1 MDPRREGEFL
11 GESSAIQKWARKVL
25 VSAVIAELNLAS
37 GHFAGFAAWRDLR
50 AAKAELSGTFRLLVV
65 SDGTSEAKLRRGERM
80 PRPQMCSA
88 LVLSCFLV
96 GDVFSGGYQSTVASI
111 SPEQAFLQRLV
122 SAAEERPNHS
132 VRYDP
137 AYVRIPYPGGDVPAN
152 TGVCS
157 DEIIR
162 IYRAV
167 GIDLQKEVH
176 EDMEANFW
184 KYPNHLRWRTLHTDT
199 NIDHR
204 RVPNLM
210 VFFGRKGETLRISTL
225 AIDYAPG
232 DLITWDLG
240 GGVPHIG
247 MVVAKKSGQSNHYLI
262 VHNIGQGPKMEDV
275 LFQWKITGH
284 YRYFGPQFAH

>member
-1 MDPRREGEFL
+1 MRIVF
-11 GESSAIQKWARKVL
+11 V
-25 VSAVIAELNLAS
+25 
-37 GHFAGFAAWRDLR
+37 
-50 AAKAELSGTFRLLVV
+50 
-65 SDGTSEAKLRRGERM
+65 KLTPGERM
-80 PRPQMCSA
+80 PRPQFLTAAC
-88 LVLSCFLV
+88 VLSYFLV
-96 GDVFSGGYQSTVASI
+96 GDVFLSRCQSTVVSM
-111 SPEQAFLQRLV
+111 SSEQAFLQRLA
-122 SAAEERPNHS
+122 STAEDRPNHS

-137 AYVRIPYPGGDVPAN
+137 AYVRIPYPGGDVPAS
-152 TGVCS
+152 TGVCT

-162 IYRAV
+162 IYRAL

-184 KYPNHLRWRTLHTDT
+184 KYPNHSRWQTLHTDT

-225 AIDYAPG
+225 AVDYGPG

-247 MVVAKKSGQSNHYLI
+247 MVVAKKSPQSDHYLI

-275 LFQWKITGH
+275 LFQWTITGH
-284 YRYFGPQFAH
+284 YRYFGPQLRH